1 MVNIMG
7 KEKEQVQKTINLLA
21 EIIYELYGEMKKGN
35 IKSVNKQAVGKSAT
49 KAKTFHQTEFKYEE

>member
-1 MVNIMG
+1 MSEE
-7 KEKEQVQKTINLLA
+7 KEKVQETINLLA

-35 IKSVNKQAVGKSAT
+35 IDIKSASKQAVGKSAK